1 LFRYSGAGR
10 VPQSNVSRPAAY
22 TTIGIF
28 EEFMTEIII
37 AGIGQT
43 PVGEHWDTSLR
54 DLAYSALKAAVKNA
68 GGLRPQALFVANML
82 APNLS
87 HQAHLGAL
95 IADYAGLRFDP
106 AQHLA
111 GIEAVTIEAAG
122 ASGGAALRQ
131 AYLALKSELVDTAL
145 VVGVEKF
152 TDQVGAGVEEALAT
166 ASDSDF
172 ESVQGLTTSAQA
184 ALFMKRYMHEYNVP
198 DDGFAGFA
206 LTAHANGA
214 GNPNAMF
221 QKAIKPETY
230 TRSGQSPNMFDMAPT
245 ADGAAALVLT
255 RRDLLPS
262 NWPHPLVK
270 VSGSATASDTLALHD
285 RKDTLYF
292 EAAQLS
298 AGRAMKQADVILEQ
312 IDLFEYHDA
321 FSIYAA
327 LSLESVGFA
336 IRGQGWKLA
345 AEGQIA
351 LKGRVPCATMGG
363 LKARGFPGG
372 ATGVYQA
379 VEAVQQLWGLANANQ
394 IPDAEVALIQS
405 LGGPA
410 STAVSHV
417 LQRVE

>member
-1 LFRYSGAGR
+1 
-10 VPQSNVSRPAAY
+10 
-22 TTIGIF
+22 
-28 EEFMTEIII
+28 MTDIVI
-37 AGIGQT
+37 AGLGQT
-43 PVGEHWDTSLR
+43 TVGEHWDVSLR
-54 DLAYSALKAAVKNA
+54 DLAYYAMNAAIKDA
-68 GGLRPQALFVANML
+68 GGLRPQSLFVGNML

-87 HQAHLGAL
+87 RQAHLGAL
-95 IADYAGLRFDP
+95 LADYAGLT
-106 AQHLA
+106 

-131 AYLALKSELVDTAL
+131 GYLAVKSGLVDTAL

-152 TDQVGAGVEEALAT
+152 TDQVGASVDEALAT

-172 ESVQGLTTSAQA
+172 ESVQGLTPSAQA
-184 ALFMKRYMHEYNVP
+184 ALLMKRYMHEYDVP
-198 DDGFAGFA
+198 ADGFAGFA

-214 GNPNAMF
+214 GNSNAMF

-230 TRSGQSPNMFDMAPT
+230 TKSGEPPNMFDEAPV

-262 NWPHPLVK
+262 NVPNPLVK
-270 VSGSATASDTLALHD
+270 IAGSATSSDTLALHD
-285 RKDTLYF
+285 RKDMLYF
-292 EAAQLS
+292 EAVHNS
-298 AGRAMKQADVILEQ
+298 TGRAIKQAGIILDQ
-312 IDLFEYHDA
+312 IDLFEYHDV

-327 LSLESVGFA
+327 LSLESSGFA

-345 AEGQIA
+345 AEGAIA
-351 LKGRVPCATMGG
+351 LDGKIPCATMGG

-379 VEAVQQLWGLANANQ
+379 IEAATQLRDQAEANQ
-394 IPDAEVALIQS
+394 IQNAKVALIQS

-410 STAVSHV
+410 STAVTHV
-417 LQRVE
+417 LERLI